1 MKETTK
7 KICDINDPNELRAE
21 ILRDKGGEFTCVTCC
36 AVSHDEASLCKPAK
50 TEEAKL
56 FCEVEV

>member
-7 KICDINDPNELRAE
+7 KICEINDPNELRAE
-21 ILRDKGGEFTCVTCC
+21 IIRDKGGEFTCITCC
-36 AVSHDEASLCKPAK
+36 AVSHDEADLCKPVK
-50 TEEAKL
+50 TEDAKM